1 MWQATRRRRVLA
13 NTLAQFA
20 KCSPKTARHLK
31 TKVTREKASKES
43 DIFSFGVVAL
53 EIACGRKVLKLLLP
67 VIPVKMPVPMYYPA
81 SAPQAISA
89 AATMTNSSINL
100 AC

>member
-1 MWQATRRRRVLA
+1 MSTEY
-13 NTLAQFA
+13 
-20 KCSPKTARHLK
+20 
-31 TKVTREKASKES
+31 VTTEKASKES
-43 DIFSFGVVAL
+43 DIYSFGVIAL
-53 EIACGRKVLKLLLP
+53 EIACGRKVLKLEGLLP